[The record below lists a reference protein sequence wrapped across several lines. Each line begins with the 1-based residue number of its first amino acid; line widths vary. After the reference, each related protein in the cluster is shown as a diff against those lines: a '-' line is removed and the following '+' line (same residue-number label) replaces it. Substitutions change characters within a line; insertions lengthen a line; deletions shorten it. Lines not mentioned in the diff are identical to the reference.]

1 MEMTENRQ
9 PNWRRIILEKQKAL
23 QKELGQL
30 NRMKRKELQNEGVVS
45 KLEINFIVKQKRVEV
60 VQEEV

>member
-1 MEMTENRQ
+1 MTENRQ

-60 VQEEV
+60 VHEEV

>member
-1 MEMTENRQ
+1 MTENRQ